1 MRKAA
6 FGIVVVLLLGCF
18 AIGLVRSQRR
28 LDSMQDKAAHYDLY
42 CEQLRLVLRDMAAEM
57 RRATTETRED
67 VAFEVLH
74 RLEARYASDD
84 VMSCGAREIDLRR
97 FRACYGRGLRITD
110 SDRDCLVDVL
120 TEAET
125 AIPPRRPEHE

>member
-1 MRKAA
+1 M
-6 FGIVVVLLLGCF
+6 
-18 AIGLVRSQRR
+18 VRGQHR
-28 LDSMQDKAAHYDLY
+28 LDALSEKADRYDLY
-42 CEQLRLVLRDMAAEM
+42 CQPLRLVLRDMAAEM

-84 VMSCGAREIDLRR
+84 VMACGTREVDLRR

-110 SDRDCLVDVL
+110 SDRDCLVEVL
-120 TEAET
+120 TEA
-125 AIPPRRPEHE
+125 